1 MHVHDMFDRTL
12 LRGMLGQGYVRERR
26 HPTLPLAIF
35 NYAEKAAY
43 ERVWNEV
50 TRACRGL
57 IVADDGQVVAR
68 PWTKFFNY
76 GQPEAG
82 ELDLNAPVE
91 VTDKLDGS
99 LGVLYPTLGGHA
111 VATRGSFTS
120 DQAIHA
126 TAVYRDRY
134 QGRWDPDPQL
144 TYLFEIVY
152 PSNRVV
158 CDYQGLDD
166 LVLLGAVAIESGK
179 SNSPRLIAG
188 EDDWPGPVVRTFPHA
203 TLAAA
208 LAAPTRHGAEGLVVR
223 YTDRRDVIVK
233 LKQPDYV
240 AMHRV
245 LTCTS
250 AHTLWSYLAVNAC
263 KHIIADPLHWG
274 TYVGLD
280 PARAAEVIAVGED
293 WLDDVLGGVPDEFY
307 EWVQATV
314 DRLRGE
320 VAATMTDAAG
330 ELRALRTVKDRR
342 AAFRQVENHPLR
354 TELMRAVSGGSETF
368 FVLRAWREAQP
379 GPETPFARG
388 EDVA

>member
-82 ELDLNAPVE
+82 EMDLNAPVE

-120 DQAIHA
+120 DQAVHA

-134 QGRWDPDPQL
+134 HGRWDPDPQL

-152 PSNRVV
+152 PSNRIV

-166 LVLLGAVAIESGK
+166 LVLLGAVAIGSGK

-188 EDDWPGPVVRTFPHA
+188 EDGWPGPVVGTFPHA
-203 TLAAA
+203 TLAEA
-208 LAAPTRHGAEGLVVR
+208 LAAPTRRGAEGLVVR
-223 YTDRRDVIVK
+223 YLDRHVTVK

-240 AMHRV
+240 ALHKLVTGLNERV
-245 LTCTS
+245 VWERLGAGETVADMCASIPDEFHGWVQET
-250 AHTLWSYLAVNAC
+250 ARGLFGARDG
-263 KHIIADPLHWG
+263 IIDA
-274 TYVGLD
+274 
-280 PARAAEVIAVGED
+280 ARAAFAEMQADPAITDRKTFAAAAARSPHRP
-293 WLDDVLGGVPDEFY
+293 WLFLLLDGKHPEPQV
-307 EWVQATV
+307 WRT
-314 DRLRGE
+314 LRP
-320 VAATMTDAAG
+320 
-330 ELRALRTVKDRR
+330 RADT
-342 AAFRQVENHPLR
+342 APLN
-354 TELMRAVSGGSETF
+354 VS
-368 FVLRAWREAQP
+368 
-379 GPETPFARG
+379 